1 MKNLVRVIN
10 SKNPLP
16 ILGDILFDVN
26 EQEKKA
32 TLTASDSE
40 VTMGCEVILSEC
52 EGGGRFCVG
61 ANTLAAMLTEVSE
74 QPLTITATL
83 ESDMQFTMS
92 YQDGSAFCPIENA
105 DEFPMPKQGDL
116 NETLLGIDN
125 EYLRDALKRSLWAT
139 ANDDLRPN
147 MCGVNFAL
155 VDGCLD
161 IVASNGHVLV
171 KSQKSY
177 AEEVETSRCGSFIMP
192 KKVAKILIDIAEADD
207 SIDIEWNDREAHI
220 GMLGCD
226 ITFRLIEGKYPNYN
240 SVIPETFAHQV
251 RCQRTALLSAVKAV
265 APFAPDSSQLLT
277 MTFEGKMIKVNGVD
291 SDFAQGAAKSIS
303 MDADYGDPL
312 SIGVKASSM
321 INMLSKLS
329 TPEIDLN
336 FNDPSRAIVI
346 NPVDDES
353 EEEIT
358 GLIMPMLLN
367 E

>member
-116 NETLLGIDN
+116 NETLLGIDS

-192 KKVAKILIDIAEADD
+192 KKVAKILIAIAESDD

-226 ITFRLIEGKYPNYN
+226 ITFRLIEGKYPYYN

-251 RCQRTALLSAVKAV
+251 RCRRTALLSAVNGV

-303 MDADYGDPL
+303 MDADYDDPL